1 MAHECLLTLLCGLL
15 LLLSHPPQAQ
25 ETEEFLDP
33 APATNQGPRRR
44 GRWAQPGVEL
54 SVRSM
59 LDLRQLETLAPGPRG
74 PHQDSLAMT
83 PSGPGKH
90 SSQAPATSSVSKVS
104 PLSPSSLEISRLAQP
119 ALGRQQCLSTHPAV
133 GPLPPWGMGNLT
145 CRVGGLVRL
154 CLTFPLG
161 WKSKGSPLSWV
172 GFPGGLMI

>member
-1 MAHECLLTLLCGLL
+1 
-15 LLLSHPPQAQ
+15 
-25 ETEEFLDP
+25 
-33 APATNQGPRRR
+33 
-44 GRWAQPGVEL
+44 
-54 SVRSM
+54 M

-133 GPLPPWGMGNLT
+133 GPLPP
-145 CRVGGLVRL
+145 
-154 CLTFPLG
+154 
-161 WKSKGSPLSWV
+161 
-172 GFPGGLMI
+172 